1 MRFRRRNERESLEA
15 DLLALRPQPS
25 ETFVKALGA
34 RITEENRRSPLGL
47 YGRVA
52 FVCAI
57 CVVMFGA
64 LASFGG
70 IVYAASS
77 TVDVVKA
84 AKRVVTPTKP
94 KPPRVVKG
102 SAAHD
107 QYGPDKITI
116 CHRPG
121 SGRHV
126 TITISRSA
134 LPAHLAHGDTIG
146 RCPATP

>member
-1 MRFRRRNERESLEA
+1 MRFRRRDSEESLEA
-15 DLLALRPQPS
+15 ELLASRKQPS

-34 RITEENRRSPLGL
+34 RVTAERRRSRLHS
-47 YGRVA
+47 YARVSFA
-52 FVCAI
+52 
-57 CVVMFGA
+57 CVISVLMFGA

-70 IVYAASS
+70 IGYAASS

-84 AKRVVTPTKP
+84 AKRAVSPAKP

-102 SAAHD
+102 SPAHD
-107 QYGPDKITI
+107 QYGHDKVTI
-116 CHRPG
+116 CHHPH
-121 SGRHV
+121 SGHNV

-146 RCPATP
+146 RCTAAH